1 MMNNLAR
8 KTAFE
13 DCAEFIKFRHHLLDF
28 FACDDRDEVKFALG
42 WFDACYVQGSILDF
56 IFERNL
62 RRIVK
67 YLIFIV
73 EPSGTSTK
81 TILCPNQHNLTTQR
95 ISLRHHLA
103 TKTYRLYTSRA
114 NSFN

>member
-42 WFDACYVQGSILDF
+42 WFDACVTFRVRFLILFLREILD
-56 IFERNL
+56 E
-62 RRIVK
+62 
-67 YLIFIV
+67 
-73 EPSGTSTK
+73 S
-81 TILCPNQHNLTTQR
+81 
-95 ISLRHHLA
+95 
-103 TKTYRLYTSRA
+103 
-114 NSFN
+114 